1 MVTVHCHFPFLM
13 SQNEVARLEE
23 VRLVH
28 LAKMQEKMSE
38 LFPNK
43 RTREN
48 LDGDGDGGSEEEA
61 DEHDLI
67 ALGGSD
73 EDPEVKEG
81 SKVAAP
87 VPGDLSSD
95 PPSLL

>member
-1 MVTVHCHFPFLM
+1 MVPVYCHFLFLM
-13 SQNEVARLEE
+13 SQNEVAKLEE

-28 LAKMQEKMSE
+28 LAKMQEKMSQ
-38 LFPNK
+38 LFPDK
-43 RTREN
+43 QTREN
-48 LDGDGDGGSEEEA
+48 LDGGGDGGSEEEA

-73 EDPEVKEG
+73 EDAEAEES

-87 VPGDLSSD
+87 VPSDLSSD